1 MWHTLVITYSIK
13 NRTVKFWPS
22 LARFIR
28 LLDGHVTQACI
39 ALIVAF
45 GGWAP
50 LVLNGEAARSVAAH
64 QLPDTVSLIQQIAMV
79 GILVSIFVSLNF
91 CLRAQKDIKRAGMY

>member
-1 MWHTLVITYSIK
+1 M
-13 NRTVKFWPS
+13 
-22 LARFIR
+22 
-28 LLDGHVTQACI
+28 LDGHVTQACI

-64 QLPDTVSLIQQIAMV
+64 QLPDTVSLIQQYSYGRHSGFDFRI
-79 GILVSIFVSLNF
+79 I
-91 CLRAQKDIKRAGMY
+91 

>member
-1 MWHTLVITYSIK
+1 M
-13 NRTVKFWPS
+13 
-22 LARFIR
+22 
-28 LLDGHVTQACI
+28 LDGHVTQACI

-64 QLPDTVSLIQQIAMV
+64 ST
-79 GILVSIFVSLNF
+79 
-91 CLRAQKDIKRAGMY
+91 AGYG